1 MFETLRP
8 ASGAHNATTPAGFT
22 MTPSGTPPQVL
33 IVDDDP
39 TMCETLVDLLEMNG
53 LAPTAVRD
61 GSAMQAALAAG
72 DWDLLLLDLRLKR
85 EDGLTLAR
93 LVRETSELPII
104 LMSGSGD
111 DTDRILGLEL
121 VADDY
126 LTKPFNPRE
135 LVARVRAVLRRT
147 RSAPK
152 QPARADAAPAGPVI
166 GFGGFALDL
175 GARTLT
181 GPDGLP
187 CKLTPNEFSL
197 LEALARHPNR
207 VLSRDQLLEGMRRH
221 DSEVFDRAIDV
232 LIVRLRRKIEPNP
245 ASPRYIRT
253 ERGLGYLFSADAP

>member
-1 MFETLRP
+1 MTL
-8 ASGAHNATTPAGFT
+8 SDKTAH
-22 MTPSGTPPQVL
+22 VL

-53 LAPTAVRD
+53 LAASAVSD
-61 GSAMQAALAAG
+61 GSAMNAALDSG
-72 DWDLLLLDLRLKR
+72 DCDLLLLDLRLKR

-93 LVRETSELPII
+93 AVRETSDVPII
-104 LMSGSGD
+104 IMTGSGD

-126 LTKPFNPRE
+126 VTKPFNPRE
-135 LVARVRAVLRRT
+135 LVARVRAVLRR
-147 RSAPK
+147 SHPAPK
-152 QPARADAAPAGPVI
+152 AAERVGAAPVGPVI
-166 GFGGFALDL
+166 TFGGFVLDL
-175 GARTLT
+175 GARVLT
-181 GPDGLP
+181 GADGQP

-197 LEALARHPNR
+197 LEALARNPNR
-207 VLSRDQLLEGMRRH
+207 VLSRDQLLEGMRRR

-253 ERGLGYLFSADAP
+253 ERGLGYLFSLGES

>member
-1 MFETLRP
+1 MIH
-8 ASGAHNATTPAGFT
+8 SGTTPH
-22 MTPSGTPPQVL
+22 VL
-33 IVDDDP
+33 IVDDDA

-53 LAPTAVRD
+53 LAPTAVQD
-61 GSAMQAALAAG
+61 GSAMQAALATG
-72 DWDLLLLDLRLKR
+72 DWDLLLLDLRLRR

-93 LVRETSELPII
+93 MVRETSDLPII
-104 LMSGSGD
+104 IMTGSGD

-126 LTKPFNPRE
+126 LNKPFNPRE

-147 RSAPK
+147 RPAPK
-152 QPARADAAPAGPVI
+152 KVEGADAAPAGPVVT
-166 GFGGFALDL
+166 FGGFVLDL
-175 GARTLT
+175 GERTLT
-181 GPDGLP
+181 SPDGRP

-221 DSEVFDRAIDV
+221 ESDVFDRAIDV

-245 ASPRYIRT
+245 TSPRYIRT
-253 ERGLGYLFSADAP
+253 ERGLGYLFSTDGS

>member
-1 MFETLRP
+1 MTL
-8 ASGAHNATTPAGFT
+8 SGQNPR
-22 MTPSGTPPQVL
+22 VL
-33 IVDDDP
+33 IVDDDA

-53 LAPTAVRD
+53 LAPTAVHD
-61 GSAMQAALAAG
+61 GRAMQAALASG
-72 DWDLLLLDLRLKR
+72 EWDLLLLDLRLKR

-93 LVRETSELPII
+93 LVRETSDLPII
-104 LMSGSGD
+104 LMTGSGD

-126 LTKPFNPRE
+126 LNKPFNPRE

-147 RSAPK
+147 R
-152 QPARADAAPAGPVI
+152 PAAKKVEEAGAAPAGPVVT
-166 GFGGFALDL
+166 FGGFVLDL
-175 GARTLT
+175 GARTLAS
-181 GPDGLP
+181 PDGRP

-245 ASPRYIRT
+245 TSPRYIRT
-253 ERGLGYLFSADAP
+253 ERGLGYLFSTDEP